1 MATHTRIVLVPTVA
15 AVLLAACGARGQG
28 PSAPADRS
36 VGGPPDRLGGKH
48 GCTLLDPTPRE
59 LMRGLS
65 TDRPDATES
74 PFTVDAGHV
83 QIELSFLEYTRE
95 GDGGRSDTFAFAP
108 FNLKL
113 GLLNNTDLQLV
124 FTPWIDE
131 DTRGGARVTG
141 VGDTQ
146 LRLKINLWGND
157 PPDDPPGGAPGRTA
171 FAFMP
176 FISFP
181 TGDEDLSSGRVE
193 GGLIF
198 PFAVE
203 LPEGFGLG
211 LMAELDFV
219 YDRDASGYQT
229 DFVHTA
235 VVGRDLTE
243 SLGAFV
249 EYVGA
254 ENLSTSDAY
263 RASLNAGVTYAI
275 GADLQ
280 LDAGV
285 GFGLTRAAE
294 DFTVF
299 AGMSCRY

>member
-1 MATHTRIVLVPTVA
+1 MDTRTLH
-15 AVLLAACGARGQG
+15 AVLLPVTVCSLLGAAGAAGQG
-28 PSAPADRS
+28 PPTSGDNPADAL
-36 VGGPPDRLGGKH
+36 PDRPSDKH
-48 GCTLLDPTPRE
+48 GYTLLDPTPRA

-74 PFTVDAGHV
+74 PFSVDAGHV
-83 QIELSFLEYTRE
+83 QIEMSFLEYVRE
-95 GDGGRSDTFAFAP
+95 GDGPRTDTLAFAP
-108 FNLKL
+108 LNLKL

-124 FTPWIDE
+124 FTPWTDE

-141 VGDTQ
+141 VGDTVV
-146 LRLKINLWGND
+146 RLKMNLWGND
-157 PPDDPPGGAPGRTA
+157 PADDSPGRTA

-176 FISFP
+176 FMSFP
-181 TGDEDLSSGRVE
+181 TGDDALSSGRIE

-198 PFAVE
+198 PFAAE
-203 LPEGFGLG
+203 LPGGFGLG
-211 LMAELDFV
+211 LMAEVDFV
-219 YDRDASGYQT
+219 YDSDAAAYQT

-243 SLGAFV
+243 ALGVFV
-249 EYVGA
+249 EYFGA
-254 ENLSTSDAY
+254 ENLSTSDGY

-275 GADLQ
+275 GVDIQ

-285 GFGLTRAAE
+285 RFGLTRAAE